1 MNEELYRVC
10 RESTPAQWSQRGLN
24 PRPLGF
30 KSRCLREKNKSLP
43 SRTCRTQAKYYLR
56 HCKQY
61 CTQGRH
67 NFLGRFI
74 CRWFSSVSSQSN
86 SMKVQNGIK
95 ISLRYHVNRPL
106 GITKLTRTLPILVH
120 STWFEYR
127 HNYSNYS
134 SVKGLLAKSN
144 EDYGLV
150 AIGYKPSRKA

>member
-1 MNEELYRVC
+1 MLAIQLKETVIFQRNITDLKITTGGRQTSWLFTSMNEELYRVC

-67 NFLGRFI
+67 NFWADSFAGDLV
-74 CRWFSSVSSQSN
+74 VSQAN
-86 SMKVQNGIK
+86 Q
-95 ISLRYHVNRPL
+95 
-106 GITKLTRTLPILVH
+106 T
-120 STWFEYR
+120 
-127 HNYSNYS
+127 
-134 SVKGLLAKSN
+134 A
-144 EDYGLV
+144 
-150 AIGYKPSRKA
+150 